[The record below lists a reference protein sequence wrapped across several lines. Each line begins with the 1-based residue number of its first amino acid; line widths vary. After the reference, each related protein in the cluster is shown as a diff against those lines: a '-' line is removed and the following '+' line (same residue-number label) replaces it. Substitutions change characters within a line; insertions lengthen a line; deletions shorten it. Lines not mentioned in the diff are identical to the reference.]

1 MGGQPHVLLSPCI
14 PWYTD
19 GGQGHVLNTL
29 YLSAS
34 ESVKKQAQYKKYLKM
49 KSETVV
55 SLRKQRV
62 SVKLMDSPWKANN
75 RKIQALIIKL

>member
-1 MGGQPHVLLSPCI
+1 MWRVGGQQHVLLSPCI

-55 SLRKQRV
+55 SLRKQEYQWNWWILPDKQIIAK
-62 SVKLMDSPWKANN
+62 SKL
-75 RKIQALIIKL
+75 